1 MPTVKEIFLSF
12 LHLGTTAFGG
22 LAMIEPI
29 RRRVVLQKKWLSQ
42 GEFLDGL
49 ALCQMLPGATVVQ
62 LATYVGRRLQGVR
75 GATAAAG
82 AFILPAF
89 VLMLGLSYLYFK
101 YGNLPS
107 NQVVSGP

>member
-1 MPTVKEIFLSF
+1 MIQADQVEPARTAGRDRRALWELARLFLR
-12 LHLGTTAFGG
+12 LGTTAFGG

-62 LATYVGRRLQGVR
+62 LATYVGQRLQGVKLN
-75 GATAAAG
+75 T
-82 AFILPAF
+82 
-89 VLMLGLSYLYFK
+89 
-101 YGNLPS
+101 N
-107 NQVVSGP
+107 